1 MFPRVVVTAVSQV
14 INIYHVSPFT
24 SIEACPADKYK
35 CGFPARVTFFL
46 LRRDLTKK
54 KKGKK
59 KIAVHMLYKDN
70 GCAVILA
77 KWTSE
82 MIAQGES

>member
-35 CGFPARVTFFL
+35 CGFPARVTCFFTTL
-46 LRRDLTKK
+46 SSHK

-82 MIAQGES
+82 IIAQGES

>member
-1 MFPRVVVTAVSQV
+1 MLLRVVVTAVSQV
-14 INIYHVSPFT
+14 INIYHVSPFP

-35 CGFPARVTFFL
+35 CGFPARVTCFFYCVVISQ
-46 LRRDLTKK
+46 KK
-54 KKGKK
+54 ERKQK
-59 KIAVHMLYKDN
+59 AVHMLYKDN

-82 MIAQGES
+82 IIAQGES

>member
-14 INIYHVSPFT
+14 INIYRVSPFT

-35 CGFPARVTFFL
+35 CGFPARVTFFFTAL
-46 LRRDLTKK
+46 SSHK

-59 KIAVHMLYKDN
+59 KITVHMLYKDN

-82 MIAQGES
+82 IIAQGES

>member
-1 MFPRVVVTAVSQV
+1 MWVSCSGHIFFYCVVISQ
-14 INIYHVSPFT
+14 
-24 SIEACPADKYK
+24 
-35 CGFPARVTFFL
+35 
-46 LRRDLTKK
+46 

-82 MIAQGES
+82 IIAQGES